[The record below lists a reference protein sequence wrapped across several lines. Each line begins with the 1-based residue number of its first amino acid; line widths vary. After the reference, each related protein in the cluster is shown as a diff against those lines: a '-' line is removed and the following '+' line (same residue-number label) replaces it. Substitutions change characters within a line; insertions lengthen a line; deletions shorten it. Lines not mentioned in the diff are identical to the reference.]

1 MTNRFSSWVAKMDL
15 AQLWVWDIYFYS
27 LFAKAMNMEEFT
39 GIALNAITDLK
50 FDFYAYG
57 LCSLTPF
64 MRPKT
69 HLYSN
74 YPVEWVTRYQTMN
87 YAVIDP
93 TVKHSRLASTPILW
107 SDDIFKGSPGLWS
120 EANDSDLRHGL
131 AQPSFNARGRVGLL
145 SLARKN
151 GKISADE
158 FTELAPITRA
168 FADAAYAKLSELEGM
183 LERDNEVTFT
193 ERESEVLRWTADGKT
208 SEEIGVIMGVCTDTV
223 NYHHKNIQRKIG
235 ASNRVQAVTYAV
247 ALGYI

>member
-1 MTNRFSSWVAKMDL
+1 MEL
-15 AQLWVWDIYFYS
+15 AQLWVWDLYFYS

-74 YPVEWVTRYQTMN
+74 YPAQWVERYQSMN
-87 YAVIDP
+87 YAVVDP

-107 SDDIFKGSPGLWS
+107 SDDIFKGS
-120 EANDSDLRHGL
+120 L
-131 AQPSFNARGRVGLL
+131 ACGRRPMIRSCAMGWPSLVQCPRRVGLL
-145 SLARKN
+145 SLARKDK
-151 GKISADE
+151 KIGAQE
-158 FTELAPITRA
+158 FTELAPITKA
-168 FADAAYAKLSELEGM
+168 FADAVYAKLSDLEGM
-183 LERDNEVTFT
+183 LERDNDVVFT